1 MEKNRESFMDPL
13 VSQSSQLYGISTA
26 LVERALRDFS
36 DEEARQRIEGN
47 SNCMLW
53 LFAHLTAARCSLA
66 GMLGVRK
73 DVAWREYFGKGSK
86 GDDFARYPTLAE
98 VRQVW
103 REITP
108 LLVQGLETASDE
120 QLSATPPRDFPI
132 PDKTMRGAILFLAY
146 HESYHVGQMSY
157 LRKCLGKDGLVG

>member
-1 MEKNRESFMDPL
+1 MDSL
-13 VSQSSQLYGISTA
+13 VSQSFQLYGISTA
-26 LVERALRDFS
+26 LVEKALRDFS
-36 DEEARQRIEGN
+36 DEEALQRVEGN

-53 LFAHLTAARCSLA
+53 LFAHLTAVRCSLA

-73 DVAWREYFGKGSK
+73 EVAWREYFGKGSK
-86 GDDFARYPTLAE
+86 GDDFGKYPTLAE

-103 REITP
+103 QEITP
-108 LLVQGLETASDE
+108 LLIHALEAATNE
-120 QLSATPPRDFPI
+120 QLSAAAPRDFPI
-132 PDKTMRGAILFLAY
+132 PDKTLRGAILFLAY